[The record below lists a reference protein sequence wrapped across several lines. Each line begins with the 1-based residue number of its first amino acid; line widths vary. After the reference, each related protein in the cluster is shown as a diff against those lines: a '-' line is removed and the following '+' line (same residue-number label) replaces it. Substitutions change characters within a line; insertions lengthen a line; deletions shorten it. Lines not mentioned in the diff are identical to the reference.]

1 VNLPTAVRPI
11 AAARKAKKSRQHFL
25 DPVAVDFGEAAENRF
40 LNPSTAFD
48 SITFGLCLLALPGY
62 FWRVNPIINRRRF
75 VQVSAL
81 ASGAI
86 LLPCETEGAAEF
98 QKFRIWDAHCHLG
111 RQGATPARWA
121 GELLSVARRMGV
133 EKVLIAMGRTPH
145 LADPTPAQLVEK
157 NNDMMAALDAFPKE
171 TLGLVYVSPKH
182 VAASVAEIDRCLKHS
197 RVVGVKLWIAAK
209 CSVPAIDPIIAR
221 AAAHCATIHQHV
233 WDKTGG
239 NNANESTPEDLAVLA
254 RRHPKTQFIAMHS
267 GGNWERGLRALRT
280 VPNVS
285 AELAGSEPVAGFV
298 EMAVRELGADRVIWA
313 SDAGG
318 RSFASQLAKVYEARI
333 PDAAKQKILCD
344 NFRRQA
350 ERALRFKE
358 N

>member
-1 VNLPTAVRPI
+1 
-11 AAARKAKKSRQHFL
+11 
-25 DPVAVDFGEAAENRF
+25 
-40 LNPSTAFD
+40 
-48 SITFGLCLLALPGY
+48 
-62 FWRVNPIINRRRF
+62 
-75 VQVSAL
+75 
-81 ASGAI
+81 
-86 LLPCETEGAAEF
+86 
-98 QKFRIWDAHCHLG
+98 
-111 RQGATPARWA
+111 
-121 GELLSVARRMGV
+121 MGV

-157 NNDMMAALDAFPKE
+157 NNDMMAALDAFPNE

-182 VAASVAEIDRCLKHS
+182 PATSVAEIDRCLKHP
-197 RVVGVKLWIAAK
+197 RVVGLKLWIAAK

-221 AAAHCATIHQHV
+221 AAAHRATIHQHV
-233 WDKTGG
+233 WDKAGG
-239 NNANESTPEDLAVLA
+239 NAAGESKPEDLVTLA
-254 RRHPKTQFIAMHS
+254 RRHPKVQFIAMHS

-280 VPNVS
+280 VPNIS
-285 AELAGSEPVAGFV
+285 AEVAGSEPVAGFV
-298 EMAVRELGADRVIWA
+298 EMAVRELGVDRVIWA

-350 ERALRFKE
+350 ERALRFKK

>member
-1 VNLPTAVRPI
+1 MQASVLAVGAGVLPRE
-11 AAARKAKKSRQHFL
+11 S
-25 DPVAVDFGEAAENRF
+25 
-40 LNPSTAFD
+40 
-48 SITFGLCLLALPGY
+48 
-62 FWRVNPIINRRRF
+62 
-75 VQVSAL
+75 
-81 ASGAI
+81 
-86 LLPCETEGAAEF
+86 EGAVGF

-111 RQGATPARWA
+111 GQGASAAQRA

-145 LADPTPAQLVEK
+145 LADPTPSQLVEK
-157 NNDMMAALDAFPKE
+157 NNDMTAALNAFPKE

-182 VAASVAEIDRCLKHS
+182 VAASVAEIDRCLKHP
-197 RVVGVKLWIAAK
+197 RVIGLKLWIADK
-209 CSVPAIDPIIAR
+209 CSVLAIDPIIAR
-221 AAAHCATIHQHV
+221 AAAHHATIHQHV

-239 NNANESTPEDLAVLA
+239 NNANESTPEDLAALA

-285 AELAGSEPVAGFV
+285 AEIAGSEPVAGFV
-298 EMAVRELGADRVIWA
+298 EMAVRELGADRIIWGT
-313 SDAGG
+313 DAGG
-318 RSFASQLAKVYEARI
+318 RSFASQLAKVYAARI
-333 PDAAKQKILCD
+333 PDATKQKILCD

-350 ERALRFKE
+350 ERALRFKK

>member
-1 VNLPTAVRPI
+1 M
-11 AAARKAKKSRQHFL
+11 
-25 DPVAVDFGEAAENRF
+25 
-40 LNPSTAFD
+40 D
-48 SITFGLCLLALPGY
+48 SSCS
-62 FWRVNPIINRRRF
+62 RRRF
-75 VQVSAL
+75 VQASAL
-81 ASGAI
+81 AAGAGW
-86 LLPCETEGAAEF
+86 LARPSDAAADF
-98 QKFRIWDAHCHLG
+98 KKFRIWDAHCHLG
-111 RQGATPARWA
+111 RRDATPAQRA
-121 GELLSVARRMGV
+121 GELLAVARRMGI
-133 EKVLIAMGRTPH
+133 EKVVIAMGRTPH
-145 LADPTPAQLVEK
+145 LADPTSAQLIEK
-157 NNDMMAALDAFPKE
+157 NNDMMAALDAFPNE

-182 VAASVAEIDRCLKHS
+182 PATSVAEIDRCLKHP
-197 RVVGVKLWIAAK
+197 RVVGLKLWIAAK
-209 CSVPAIDPIIAR
+209 CSVPAIDPIITR
-221 AAAHCATIHQHV
+221 AAAHRATIHQHV

-239 NNANESTPEDLAVLA
+239 NNANESKPEDLAVLA

-318 RSFASQLAKVYEARI
+318 RSFASQLAKVFEARI

-344 NFRRQA
+344 NFRKQA
-350 ERALRFKE
+350 ERAMRFKK